1 MFENAS
7 SFNHDISGWDV
18 SAIDIT
24 SNSLYTFGLNSGH
37 SSPIFNGSEFL
48 EAGGGVTIGKVYD
61 CKLKIR
67 GSPHQSG
74 YGQKYVI
81 IAEIKLQNVETGEYL
96 TLTNPSASSEMGTL
110 TADKAIDGDMTGNGW
125 HSDGSQA
132 EVQ

>member
-1 MFENAS
+1 M
-7 SFNHDISGWDV
+7 
-18 SAIDIT
+18 
-24 SNSLYTFGLNSGH
+24 NSGH

-48 EAGGGVTIGKVYD
+48 EAGGGVTIGKIHD

-74 YGQKYVI
+74 YNLKYVI

-96 TLTNPSASSEMGTL
+96 TLTNPNASSEMGTL
-110 TADKAIDGDMTGNGW
+110 TTDKAIDGDMTGNGW

-132 EVQ
+132 TQLQ